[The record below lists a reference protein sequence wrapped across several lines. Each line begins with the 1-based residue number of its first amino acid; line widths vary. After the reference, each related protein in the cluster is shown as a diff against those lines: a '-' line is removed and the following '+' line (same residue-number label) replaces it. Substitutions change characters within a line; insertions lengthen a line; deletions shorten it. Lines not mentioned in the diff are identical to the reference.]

1 MEDLSGRQSTSL
13 LERETKR
20 SARNVV
26 CCAAK
31 SFEFCQPVQLSRILA
46 TYSCYGE
53 TRTPNRINRYEE
65 NFGYP
70 FGSVNLSMTAGK
82 INWATPLHATRIQ
95 NLSFNYCYNFA
106 LLHQAVTKID
116 TFWRNV
122 NPSKILLKISNV
134 INIVLLRSKMFQK
147 LKKYD

>member
-1 MEDLSGRQSTSL
+1 MHYGRGRKERERAARISKCVEGLSGRQSTSL
-13 LERETKR
+13 LERETER

-31 SFEFCQPVQLSRILA
+31 SFEFCEPVQLSRILA

-95 NLSFNYCYNFA
+95 NLSFNHCDNFA
-106 LLHQAVTKID
+106 LPIPSGRNED
-116 TFWRNV
+116 WRF
-122 NPSKILLKISNV
+122 LE
-134 INIVLLRSKMFQK
+134 
-147 LKKYD
+147 KY